1 MRNFKTVT
9 MRKILPIFLFAFVFT
24 ACKKTDFDNPTTL
37 TNQEAVD
44 QIKDLG
50 LKLTTSSV
58 QSVFRTTTSSA
69 GTHFS
74 LLADQTTNTNGNS
87 SWWDFANEPRLRLNN
102 NTSYRGAIT
111 WNTFYNNFYQA
122 NLDATL
128 ALDIIETQNK
138 KIFDT
143 QGNERTADCQI
154 AAYYAK
160 GVAQGYLGVI
170 FDRGIIVDQAN
181 LSTKDFPDSYKALIA
196 NGLKLIDKSIALAQA
211 NTKFKFE
218 FLNGQAISKDDFIK
232 LANSMAARIL
242 SSQARDKAEAA
253 ALGNEHWNRV
263 LQYAEKGFTADFLLT
278 TVTGGYY
285 NQLITNLVQRNSDGS
300 GWLPPDLKV
309 AYLADKTGLTPK
321 FYPQSGIL
329 PAITSNDQRFY
340 KYFTYNVSFGIL
352 IESRGRGLFTNYVRV
367 RWYNPANTLNVPGA
381 VNPYFLAEESRLLRA
396 EAKFW
401 LKDYA
406 GAAALL
412 NDGLA
417 ARKNIGTLPDVTA
430 TETELRKALHYEYAI
445 EIDGAGGAFVP
456 FTFMRRNDLLVGGT
470 PTEYP
475 IPQLQLDL
483 VKQPVYT
490 FGGKGYFNEKGKYG
504 ETATAADVGWKAS
517 E

>member
-1 MRNFKTVT
+1 M
-9 MRKILPIFLFAFVFT
+9 KIPYYILLLPLLFT

-37 TNQEAVD
+37 TNQEAID
-44 QIKDLG
+44 QIRDLG

-58 QSVFRTTTSSA
+58 QTVFSTSTSSA

-102 NTSYRGAIT
+102 NTSYRGAVT
-111 WNTFYNNFYQA
+111 WNTFYNNLYQA

-128 ALDIIETQNK
+128 AVDIIEKQGK
-138 KIFDT
+138 RIFDT
-143 QGNERTADCQI
+143 QGVDRTDDCLA

-170 FDRGIIVDQAN
+170 FDRGIIVDDAN
-181 LSTKDFPDSYKALIA
+181 LTTKDFPDSYKALIA
-196 NGLKLIDKSIALAQA
+196 NSIRLIDKSITLAEA
-211 NTKFKFE
+211 NQSFKFD
-218 FLNGQAISKDDFIK
+218 FLRGQTLNKANFIR

-242 SSQARDKAEAA
+242 SSESRDIEESEK
-253 ALGNEHWNRV
+253 LGSAHWTKV
-263 LQYAEKGFTADFLLT
+263 LQYAEKGITQDYMIS

-285 NQLITNLVQRNSDGS
+285 NQLLTNLLQRNSDGS

-309 AYLADKTGLTPK
+309 AYLADKTGKTPK
-321 FYPQSGIL
+321 FYPQTGIL
-329 PAITSNDQRFY
+329 PAIESDDQRFY
-340 KYFTYNVSFGIL
+340 KYFGYSTSFGIL
-352 IESRGRGLFTNYVRV
+352 IESRGRGLFTNYTRV
-367 RWYNPANTLNVPGA
+367 RWFNVANTLNTPGA
-381 VNPYFLAEESRLLRA
+381 VNPYFLTEELRLLKS

-401 LKDYA
+401 LKDYS
-406 GAAALL
+406 GAANLL
-412 NDGLA
+412 NEATASRKSAGGLPNVA
-417 ARKNIGTLPDVTA
+417 PD
-430 TETELRKALHYEYAI
+430 EDSLRKALHYEYAI
-445 EIDGAGGAFVP
+445 EIDGAGGAFIP
-456 FTFMRRNDLLVGGT
+456 FTFMRRNNLLVGGT

-490 FGGKGYFNEKGKYG
+490 FGGKDYFNEKGKYG
-504 ETATAADVGWKAS
+504 ETATAANVGWKPA